1 MKKMKIDVDVL
12 TAGLRLYVIRNGMP
26 INVRYGNETTAAD
39 WLSDVVDIV
48 ANKREQIENSDI
60 ENEDRGSSLEK
71 ELKEAAET
79 GMLELSSSMSD
90 TLLKAAKLAK
100 KDVAVGV
107 RAGHDKYEYCPACGG
122 VIGQSAFY
130 CKHCGQ
136 KIREG
141 GRG

>member
-71 ELKEAAET
+71 ELEEAAET

-90 TLLKAAKLAK
+90 ALLKAAKLAK

>member
-90 TLLKAAKLAK
+90 ALLKAAKLAK

-107 RAGHDKYEYCPACGG
+107 RAGHDKYEYCPVCGG

-130 CKHCGQ
+130 CKYCGQ

>member
-12 TAGLRLYVIRNGMP
+12 TAGLRFYVIRNGMP

-71 ELKEAAET
+71 ELEEAAET

-90 TLLKAAKLAK
+90 ALLKAAKLAK